1 MKTEHD
7 IEDMVST
14 IYNLY
19 LVAKLAKRWVELEN
33 EMCDADNH
41 SCPVASICSICES
54 QCTEY
59 SHIMQTIKRKTA
71 DLA

>member
-7 IEDMVST
+7 IENMVDT
-14 IYNLY
+14 INGLY

-41 SCPVASICSICES
+41 SCPVANICPICEI
-54 QCTEY
+54 QHTEY
-59 SHIMQTIKRKTA
+59 SQIMRIIKRETA